1 MVAGGAPYGLD
12 DVDWRALLV
21 RGALLRAVARLLPEL
36 HELRRSPEVATAIGQ
51 MHIATRAACA
61 NASEDAEAVTLA
73 GEQWSSALDELDR
86 EGLGL
91 EERQVLRGV
100 RDQVSAATD
109 EDPYKLL
116 FVAVAERASA
126 VYGDAWPGCDLD
138 IAKLIELPRDGR
150 DPYALSG
157 ATRPDTKPVVE
168 LALFAEGLG
177 PATWAAVPSILV
189 HEAVCHVAARQGGRV
204 DNASPFA
211 EGFMHWAA
219 SWFFSTWLDSLD
231 ADLAQ
236 AAREQAD
243 PLWTALTP
251 PASSLGSA
259 RRHGVRAA
267 GRLMTWLAGRGLS
280 LAEAEMQVAH
290 LAVALNRE
298 EASLA
303 RKDHFVVRVNAG
315 PDAPLEELLD
325 AVLMERGDPA
335 EVL

>member
-1 MVAGGAPYGLD
+1 M
-12 DVDWRALLV
+12 
-21 RGALLRAVARLLPEL
+21 
-36 HELRRSPEVATAIGQ
+36 AIGQ
-51 MHIATRAACA
+51 MHIAARGACA
-61 NASEDAEAVTLA
+61 NAGGDAEAVTLA
-73 GEQWSSALDELDR
+73 CEQWSSALKELDG

-91 EERQVLRGV
+91 EERQVLRRL

-116 FVAVAERASA
+116 FVAVADRAAA

-138 IAKLIELPRDGR
+138 VAKLIEPPRDGR

-157 ATRPDTKPVVE
+157 ATRSDTTPVVE

-219 SWFFSTWLDSLD
+219 SWFFFTWLDSLD

-236 AAREQAD
+236 AAREQAG

-251 PASSLGSA
+251 PASSAGSA
-259 RRHGVRAA
+259 RQRGVRAA
-267 GRLMTWLAGRGLS
+267 GRLTSWFAGRGLS
-280 LAEAEMQVAH
+280 LTEAEMRVAH

-315 PDAPLEELLD
+315 LDADLEEVLD
-325 AVLMERGDPA
+325 GMLKGHRAPA
-335 EVL
+335 ETL